1 MATEMGRTT
10 RRTTFCFVIWR
21 LLFRELVGRGCVVLF
36 RASPPSLSRSKAVP
50 KFPLNSRSRMI
61 SFSWKLA
68 RYFRLSLFAL
78 GPTLL
83 LRPASSTDFYIFCCR
98 FFCCCCCFFWRLL
111 LFLSLQRH
119 NFVSSASLF
128 KWPIT
133 PPVGISFH
141 FGHTDR
147 TKPGKT
153 RYIRPTDRCH
163 RRRSVFLELRSS
175 ILLHATLSPSLIPSV
190 RSCPPEKVFF
200 IHRMKLG
207 FQRRD

>member
-21 LLFRELVGRGCVVLF
+21 LLFRELVDRGCVVLF

-98 FFCCCCCFFWRLL
+98 FFVVVVVFFGVCFF
-111 LFLSLQRH
+111 FSPFKGTTLSL
-119 NFVSSASLF
+119 
-128 KWPIT
+128 
-133 PPVGISFH
+133 
-141 FGHTDR
+141 
-147 TKPGKT
+147 
-153 RYIRPTDRCH
+153 RP
-163 RRRSVFLELRSS
+163 RSS
-175 ILLHATLSPSLIPSV
+175 SGRLRHPLAS
-190 RSCPPEKVFF
+190 RSTSDTQSERNPV
-200 IHRMKLG
+200 KLG
-207 FQRRD
+207 TSGRPIDAIAADPFSWS